1 MNYSYTNAH
10 HMQHLASFL
19 LNPMGF
25 LCETSQPY
33 PVVPAEAEQPA
44 VNAHQ
49 RFLTLLEASVTPMNL
64 QRGDNCL
71 VRMAGTSQLPAARA
85 GLVFPRRHPTVQFRC
100 SAASL
105 SPSEAQHLLLT
116 FSSSLLSI
124 SVMPEYL
131 LQKITVTPEPLRD
144 LRAFN
149 PAHQCKQDT

>member
-1 MNYSYTNAH
+1 
-10 HMQHLASFL
+10 MQHLASFL

-71 VRMAGTSQLPAARA
+71 VRMAGTIPTACSQSWARLPAAPSNCA
-85 GLVFPRRHPTVQFRC
+85 VQVQCCF
-100 SAASL
+100 L
-105 SPSEAQHLLLT
+105 
-116 FSSSLLSI
+116 
-124 SVMPEYL
+124 
-131 LQKITVTPEPLRD
+131 EPV
-144 LRAFN
+144 
-149 PAHQCKQDT
+149 